1 MLGAA
6 WLSIARLTLVRHDA
20 QRSRQPSAARAAG
33 VR

>member
-1 MLGAA
+1 MLGAS
-6 WLSIARLTLVRHDA
+6 LSVAQLTLARHDA